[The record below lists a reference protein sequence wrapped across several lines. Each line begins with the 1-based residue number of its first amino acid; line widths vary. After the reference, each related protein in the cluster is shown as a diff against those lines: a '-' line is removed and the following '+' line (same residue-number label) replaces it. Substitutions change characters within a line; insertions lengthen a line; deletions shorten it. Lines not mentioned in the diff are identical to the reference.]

1 MKINRKKT
9 ALALAISSTLILS
22 ACGGDD
28 NHFTDDN
35 PAPSTSAQ
43 LTLTAMD
50 GYIKNALVCADS
62 NENGQCETTEIV
74 RDLNNNYVLTND
86 KGKIDTQIS
95 LDTDALLKKHT
106 MIIATLRSFD
116 PESDIFSEDMDLPNQ
131 SMNPIVLRAPAG
143 SSMISPITDLVVSKM
158 QGVQEDEQPSTR
170 APKMTKEQAQKEV
183 LAALDAIDPDE
194 FLTEEMLYGD
204 YLFDKGSTEG
214 NRLLLAKKNHK
225 VAQIIFE
232 SKANAKSDAL
242 FDKHAEEVTTN
253 AVTAVNKMSPDL
265 LEDTAYKPYVAVGA
279 NGAST
284 ELVLNKKVKF
294 NKGNMA
300 LLAVELGKVEGLN
313 GTVGQWEDRT
323 IDLDGLT
330 GLDEDDA
337 DTRDGIEALI
347 TDKDDTGHDKFHDI
361 YISNKTK
368 LAKSNLLVKFQRAT
382 QDNQDHI
389 LISRVNDKEGVP
401 AGTYSILI
409 STNDLNKEGKVIKVT
424 DETTAEFDV
433 VSTSVTPLLFT
444 VTNENTAPQ
453 VNDKRLKEINQEIA
467 EWALK
472 QGDILT
478 SRTLELSGLFTDVN
492 GDTAFEYSM
501 DLGIPGINVT
511 EKPGS
516 NFEISG
522 TPLISAKE
530 KKITLHAKDN
540 GGLEATA
547 EITVNI
553 DKGNSE
559 LVETL
564 TQSDSIWYQ
573 WLSKKD
579 SLNQV
584 SPYCQGIKLTADNE
598 AYYGN
603 YTAISSANT
612 CPKESEFDT
621 QDKTGTWTADNSELL
636 LKPISGKERLYDGIK
651 KHDGTGTD
659 SSNITV
665 LEKRVHPSVRMSSEG
680 ELKIDET
687 SKYNGVTLYN
697 GHTAA
702 ENSLK
707 EGTAIS
713 WINNIP
719 VIATADATHE
729 KYSNADERMTF
740 NVSFNATCEALGF
753 KPLENIKSYTFDRF
767 EKIQAIVGGEA
778 YDVNLIEPLQSAP
791 EAQNTEAENCLVNFS
806 MGDFSGLEGF
816 AFNQPLAMNFVAKEG
831 SNDSDMFIN
840 GLFDKKGT
848 IVPLVDFRIKG
859 NGGPSETDENAI
871 YIGYPYT
878 GSLVKVGERFFN
890 GKDGSF
896 VRERSVTGAFG
907 GIFGPYFKVSTE
919 YAFQY
924 QAKNNKLVYEFKGDC
939 TKKDCKTIN
948 LWSDISGEVTIFT
961 HETDPG
967 LNGHYDIYRS
977 WEKVEEFLN
986 KN

>member
-9 ALALAISSTLILS
+9 ALALAISSALILS
-22 ACGGDD
+22 ACGSDG
-28 NHFTDDN
+28 N
-35 PAPSTSAQ
+35 SGSGSGTSAQ

-74 RDLNNNYVLTND
+74 RDLNGNYVLTND

-242 FDKHAEEVTTN
+242 FDKHAEGVTKN
-253 AVTAVNKMSPDL
+253 AVTAVNKMELGL

-284 ELVLNKKVKF
+284 ELVLNNKVKF
-294 NKGNMA
+294 NKDNMA
-300 LLAVELGKVEGLN
+300 LLAVELGKVEGLY
-313 GTVGQWEDRT
+313 GTHEQWKDRT
-323 IDLDGLT
+323 IYLDGLSPSDE
-330 GLDEDDA
+330 DEDD
-337 DTRDGIEALI
+337 TRGGIEALI
-347 TDKDDTGHDKFHDI
+347 TDKDDAAHDEFHDI

-368 LAKSNLLVKFQRAT
+368 LAKSNLLVEFQHAT
-382 QDNQDHI
+382 ELETNRDHI
-389 LISRVNDKEGVP
+389 LISRADKSKGVP
-401 AGTYSILI
+401 GGTYSILI
-409 STNDLNKEGKVIKVT
+409 STNDLKADGEVIKVT
-424 DETTAEFDV
+424 DENDVEFDV

-444 VTNENTAPQ
+444 VINENIAPQ
-453 VNDKRLKEINQEIA
+453 VNDERLKEINQEIA

-472 QGDILT
+472 QGDIMT
-478 SRTLELSGLFTDVN
+478 SRILDLNGLFTDVN

-501 DLGIPGINVT
+501 DFNIPGIKVT
-511 EKPGS
+511 KES
-516 NFEISG
+516 DSIFRISG
-522 TPLISAKE
+522 QPFDVAEGEVMTVTA
-530 KKITLHAKDN
+530 TDN
-540 GGLEATA
+540 GGLKTEAG
-547 EITVNI
+547 ITVEI
-553 DKGNSE
+553 KKGYSE

-579 SLNQV
+579 SDGKV
-584 SPYCQGIKLTADNE
+584 SPYCQGIKLTTDT
-598 AYYGN
+598 YGYN
-603 YTAISSANT
+603 GDYTAISSANT
-612 CPKESEFDT
+612 CPNKQEFDA
-621 QDKTGTWTADNSELL
+621 KKISGTWKANNSDLL
-636 LKPISGKERLYDGIK
+636 LKPIQGKERRYGGIK
-651 KHDGTGTD
+651 KHDVAE

-665 LEKRVHPSVRMSSEG
+665 FEKRVQPRMRMLSEG

-697 GHTAA
+697 GYEAA
-702 ENSLK
+702 EKSRQ

-713 WINNIP
+713 LINNRS

-729 KYSNADERMTF
+729 KRSDKGESMTF
-740 NVSFNATCEALGF
+740 NVSFNATCEALGLKF
-753 KPLENIKSYTFDRF
+753 PENTINYAFNRF

-871 YIGYPYT
+871 YIGYRYDN
-878 GSLVKVGERFFN
+878 GHKVAERFFN
-890 GKDGSF
+890 RGGYF
-896 VRERSVTGAFG
+896 VRERSEYV
-907 GIFGPYFKVSTE
+907 IFGEFSSYEEVSTE
-919 YAFQY
+919 YTSQY

-939 TKKDCKTIN
+939 TKNDCKTIN

-986 KN
+986 NN